1 MQGEFRLDT
10 NLVILLVWIAVMS
23 LAFQWTL
30 RRANARYADAY
41 MTAIE
46 AGEAHSVAWYQR
58 CGRGVRK
65 VLAFEGSNWCIDR
78 SVLDRIAAQR

>member
-1 MQGEFRLDT
+1 MRGEFRLDS
-10 NLVILLVWIAVMS
+10 NLLIILVWIAVMT

-30 RRANARYADAY
+30 RRAHARHAEVYLA
-41 MTAIE
+41 AIE
-46 AGEAHSVAWYQR
+46 AGEARSVTWYQL

-78 SVLDRIAAQR
+78 SVLDRIAALR